1 MTQPDQP
8 TAEQQA
14 QAVLVQQEIAEVLHR
29 LSAEGI
35 DTRIILA
42 GLSSATAAA
51 VMTAWGPQAIPGWF
65 DKQAD
70 MTRHLAGN

>member
-1 MTQPDQP
+1 MTDQP
-8 TAEQQA
+8 TPEQHA
-14 QAVLVQQEIAEVLHR
+14 HAVLVQNEIAEVLHR

-35 DTRIILA
+35 DTRVILA
-42 GLSSATAAA
+42 GLATATAAA
-51 VMTAWGPQAIPGWF
+51 VMTAWGPQAVPSWF